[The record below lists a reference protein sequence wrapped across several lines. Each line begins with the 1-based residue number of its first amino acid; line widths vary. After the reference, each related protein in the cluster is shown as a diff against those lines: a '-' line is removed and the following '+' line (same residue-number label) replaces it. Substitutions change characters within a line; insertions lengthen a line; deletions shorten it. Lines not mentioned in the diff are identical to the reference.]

1 MFDLTLVLVVLAQLD
16 GLSHSIETSPP
27 RSRCCTLRKQ
37 IFLPGSSSS
46 SSSISFRATSIP
58 LLLLPPP
65 SRNFTIT
72 NRLEYEHRPCW
83 SWLNETQSDSKAH
96 SVNFTLQ
103 NTDPEP
109 ITMSNLLKRLGK
121 LLPLG
126 RNKPVGY
133 DLDGTFPT
141 GRRDMVP

>member
-1 MFDLTLVLVVLAQLD
+1 MLVLAERD
-16 GLSHSIETSPP
+16 ASD
-27 RSRCCTLRKQ
+27 C
-37 IFLPGSSSS
+37 
-46 SSSISFRATSIP
+46 RAH
-58 LLLLPPP
+58 
-65 SRNFTIT
+65 N
-72 NRLEYEHRPCW
+72 
-83 SWLNETQSDSKAH
+83 
-96 SVNFTLQ
+96 VNFRLQ

-109 ITMSNLLKRLGK
+109 IIMSNLLKRLGK